1 MHTESEARKLWCPM
15 VRFTPIINSGII
27 IPGDRK
33 RTEDGK
39 IDDSCI
45 ASSCMMWQW
54 VDDEFEY
61 LFSPPENDEW
71 THAPYLSGEGR
82 KCDRWQ
88 REKRTAVDSVDCQ
101 GRSTFQQEIAEEVS
115 HENLRLPYQL

>member
-1 MHTESEARKLWCPM
+1 MHAEEEARKLWCPM

-88 REKRTAVDSVDCQ
+88 REKKNRRGFCGLSRPFYIPTGNC
-101 GRSTFQQEIAEEVS
+101 GGGK
-115 HENLRLPYQL
+115 P

>member
-1 MHTESEARKLWCPM
+1 MHTEKDACKLWCPM

-45 ASSCMMWQW
+45 ASQCVMWQW
-54 VDDEFEY
+54 LDDEE
-61 LFSPPENDEW
+61 
-71 THAPYLSGEGR
+71 R
-82 KCDRWQ
+82 M
-88 REKRTAVDSVDCQ
+88 
-101 GRSTFQQEIAEEVS
+101 EERRGFCG
-115 HENLRLPYQL
+115 LARR